1 MSRKIKIELTHNQ
14 FLAIHSAIF
23 YDIQDMQFEK
33 ETEGIAQPELRVLVN
48 GYNAMT
54 EGLKQWKEGK

>member
-1 MSRKIKIELTHNQ
+1 MSRKIKVQLTEKQ
-14 FLAIHSAIF
+14 FHAIHQAIF

-33 ETEGIAQPELRVLVN
+33 ETDGIAQPELRVLVN

-54 EGLKQWKEGK
+54 EGLEQWKESK